1 MSIIVENLPS
11 NEHLS
16 RPAHEREDLVYFR
29 FLRVSGW
36 RSDYRSVENLL
47 LHLSRRSRSEG
58 SRRLYLWHL
67 YKFCQ
72 YAGKEPDEL
81 VRLRR
86 DYAEKLVQNYAD
98 SLRDRSPRY
107 ANLAISILKTF
118 FEVNGF
124 KRAKALELET
134 YHVPRRFKILPEYI
148 PTKPEI
154 YRMADSACS
163 LRDLSLIHI

>member
-1 MSIIVENLPS
+1 MKSKSNL
-11 NEHLS
+11 E
-16 RPAHEREDLVYFR
+16 YFK
-29 FLRVSGW
+29 FLRVNDWHSE
-36 RSDYRSVENLL
+36 YRSVENLL

-67 YKFCQ
+67 YRFCQ
-72 YAGKEPDEL
+72 YAGRKPDEL
-81 VRLRR
+81 IRLRR
-86 DYAEKLVQNYAD
+86 NHAERLIQSYAD
-98 SLRDRSPRY
+98 SLKDRSPRY

-134 YHVPRRFKILPEYI
+134 YHVPRRFRILPEYI
-148 PTKPEI
+148 PTRSEI

-163 LRDLSLIHI
+163 LRDRALPSRLHLARNQK